1 MKVVVGSDI
10 PHYTKS
16 VGQFDNRMS
25 YVTCLRQLG
34 HDVVVLA
41 DVYAERCYDD
51 QYKTVDFDDFEGVR
65 DFARLAKAYGD
76 NLVYCLI
83 YEGGPRTAG
92 MTLDE
97 AIEEAESA
105 DILINIGGKLTTP
118 QVVDP
123 IPCKI
128 FVDLAPGKTQVYETE
143 YGHDQGLSR
152 HELFYTVGLN
162 IGSPSSVI
170 PTGGLQWRGWMHPV
184 PLALWPS
191 AVDESATRFSTIS
204 GWAGKEMFMLDGR
217 YSGEKSNQW
226 QSFLDVPNQAS
237 QEIEIALR
245 LPDGYEEDRKSL
257 EEYGWTIS
265 DPLQLRDLTDYQRF
279 VRAARGEFSVA
290 NQRYTEYRSG
300 WFSERSARYLASGKP
315 VILQSTGF
323 EDHVPSGSGMV
334 TYTTLDEAVEAVG
347 DVNSNYLEHCEAA
360 RALAEKYFDGTAL
373 LAEMLETAGR

>member
-1 MKVVVGSDI
+1 VKVVVGSDI

-34 HDVVVLA
+34 HEVLVLA
-41 DVYAERCYDD
+41 DVYAERCYDND
-51 QYKTVDFDDFEGVR
+51 YRPVDFENYDGTRDFEL
-65 DFARLAKAYGD
+65 LAKAYGND
-76 NLVYCLI
+76 LDYSLI

-92 MTLDE
+92 MAFDE
-97 AIEEAESA
+97 AIAAVESA
-105 DILINIGGKLTTP
+105 DVLINIGGKLTTP
-118 QVVDP
+118 EVLDP

-152 HELFYTVGLN
+152 HDLFYTVGLN
-162 IGSPSSVI
+162 IGSPSCVI
-170 PTGGLQWRGWMHPV
+170 PTGGLQWRGWIHPV
-184 PLALWPS
+184 PLALWPP
-191 AVDESATRFSTIS
+191 AVDDRAMRFSTIS
-204 GWAGKEMFMLDGR
+204 GWAGKETFMLDGR

-226 QSFLDVPNQAS
+226 QSYLDVPRRAGQAM
-237 QEIEIALR
+237 EIALR

-257 EEYGWTIS
+257 EEQGWTIS
-265 DPLQLRDLTDYQRF
+265 DPLQLRDLTDYQHF
-279 VRAARGEFSVA
+279 VRTSRGEFTVA

-315 VILQSTGF
+315 VIVQSSGF
-323 EDHVPSGSGMV
+323 EDYLPAGQGML
-334 TYTTLDEAVEAVG
+334 TYTTLDEAVEAVEA
-347 DVNSNYLEHCEAA
+347 VNSDYLDHCEAA
-360 RALAEKYFDGTAL
+360 RAIAEEHFDGAAL